1 MKTRFLALTG
11 LLTAFV
17 SCYNESD
24 LFPAFDDD
32 CNWETTLNDIISDN
46 EELFDVSGF
55 KIVDMKYLDDIVLD
69 STFFYDEKNG
79 YFPVYSK
86 TDSALKVLSYN
97 EIEESKDAN
106 DTRFLK
112 IRNKI
117 NNLISNQ
124 DDYYCVQLTW
134 QYGDDRFNTLSLF
147 NKKTGELEYDNML
160 FNMETISKYSYEGLS
175 KILTRYETD
184 NYVLS
189 RSVYVQY
196 RSGDTL
202 IASAGLNW
210 NVFGDWNISYNVFP
224 DETNT
229 YLYYVYHFT
238 FSFDHIDVY
247 PTSYI
252 RPSCGGD
259 TFIRYLPGGY
269 NHGPK
274 YSLYYALW
282 AGPKGNFYD
291 VGFSFAEND
300 LVFYHRFDKGAGE
313 FCLYEETPYRPD
325 SVVVVSSN

>member
-189 RSVYVQY
+189 RNVFVQY
-196 RSGDTL
+196 RNEEGTL
-202 IASAGLNW
+202 LASAALNW
-210 NVFGDWNISYNVFP
+210 YVYGNWNI
-224 DETNT
+224 T
-229 YLYYVYHFT
+229 YSIDQDDFNYYYIYHFR
-238 FSFDHIDVY
+238 FYFNRLDVH
-247 PTSYI
+247 PSSYVK
-252 RPSCGGD
+252 PSGGGE
-259 TFIRYLPGGY
+259 TFISYFPGGIMY
-269 NHGPK
+269 EPR

-282 AGPKGNFYD
+282 AGPYGCFD
-291 VGFSFAEND
+291 STDFSFQDDELTFHSRYNNNG
-300 LVFYHRFDKGAGE
+300 VGVY
-313 FCLYEETPYRPD
+313 CLFQEAPIRPD
-325 SVVVVSSN
+325 SIIAIPK